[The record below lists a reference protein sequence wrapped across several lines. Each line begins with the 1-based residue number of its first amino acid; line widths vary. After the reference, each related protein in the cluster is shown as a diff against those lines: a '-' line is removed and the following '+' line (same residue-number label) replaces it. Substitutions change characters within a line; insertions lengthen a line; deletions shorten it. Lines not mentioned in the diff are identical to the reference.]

1 MKLNIR
7 RTKIVA
13 VLLTLILL
21 VTSIPIS
28 TYAVNTTSI
37 PASNSTANQTI
48 DDHGIEPKVEVEAA
62 TVLNEVV
69 SRREENVKHFDIG
82 NGMYQAV
89 TYGTAVHRKDSNGV
103 WQDIDNRLILNAK
116 NNMYSTSDGRTRLSA
131 TANSSDPLISL
142 SENGYTIS
150 MSPISNILN
159 TTTMAEITNHEELN
173 FNNVKGKSI
182 EEVSSIRND
191 SSVRYRNVFA
201 SSDIEYILTSNDVKE
216 NIIVKSPQTSYTY
229 SFVLLV
235 ENLTV
240 ELQET
245 GEIVFLDIYTN
256 EIKYHIP
263 APYMYDSLGS
273 VSHDVEYSLETVRN
287 GYVITI
293 TADSSWLNNAER
305 AFPVTIDPT
314 IQKAIVFDTYISSAN
329 PTENYGSS
337 SELWI
342 SPSRISFLRC
352 SMPTIPSGCQFYAAN
367 LYVYYY
373 YYSYITD
380 GGLYAGAYQVMHS
393 WSENELTWNI
403 AQPSSTTYISSTRL
417 STEYMSGAR
426 GAYSSSPKTTSFDV
440 TNAAASWYAN
450 SNTNYGIALK
460 YEFGTN
466 GSVILKSFEAGA
478 DYRAYFV
485 ITYTEPQIISGVYR
499 IKNAQNGLYLD
510 TTGGGYSAGTEI
522 QQWSRAESDTN
533 RNQLFKITFV
543 RTFGSTDQLNYYTIR
558 PMTNNATG
566 LESSLRGTERDVTI
580 ETMSTSDDWANLLYN
595 HLWVISKNGSYYTI
609 KNGRIADTSYLTA
622 PSNTTNGETVFTSD
636 TVTSYS
642 KWVLERYTGEDLYG
656 VDWQSFASNLI
667 VGERYYYKGFMY
679 DADVGNN
686 GPIRYSVT
694 NTDGSATDKATI
706 DSYLGSLK
714 ALKPGRIRVRM
725 TYDGAPWIWWW
736 TVTINPS
743 YEGTYYFSNAEFGQ
757 YMQIDN
763 NSSSSLDG
771 AFFELWDYDG
781 ASDQRYNIVYLAGG
795 YYKITCVASNKAL
808 TAPSSLDSNI
818 VQRDYAGLNTQQWK
832 VTRTSEGVYHLSP
845 KSNESYYMAAGEG
858 LFTSNGRNIELRSGR
873 TDKKDEWFLI
883 NDCDIRCI
891 GIPDET
897 HTSCDHTVTFP
908 TVESN
913 LNDRGFQSYEMY
925 EYITAD
931 TLCSIM
937 TSTNVVVTNSHGA
950 KTKILLNDSNFTVSM
965 VNSLPNNALEDLQLV
980 VFVACETGK
989 GGEGAN
995 NLVNAM
1001 ANKGAQVVIGFEKT
1015 IYCHESDI
1023 WVNAFFNSLGDGCT
1037 IDTAISAAKQAVL
1050 EGWTLDISTDP
1061 CYPVGNTNQTINNN

>member
-1 MKLNIR
+1 M
-7 RTKIVA
+7 
-13 VLLTLILL
+13 
-21 VTSIPIS
+21 
-28 TYAVNTTSI
+28 
-37 PASNSTANQTI
+37 
-48 DDHGIEPKVEVEAA
+48 
-62 TVLNEVV
+62 
-69 SRREENVKHFDIG
+69 
-82 NGMYQAV
+82 
-89 TYGTAVHRKDSNGV
+89 
-103 WQDIDNRLILNAK
+103 
-116 NNMYSTSDGRTRLSA
+116 
-131 TANSSDPLISL
+131 
-142 SENGYTIS
+142 
-150 MSPISNILN
+150 
-159 TTTMAEITNHEELN
+159 
-173 FNNVKGKSI
+173 
-182 EEVSSIRND
+182 
-191 SSVRYRNVFA
+191 
-201 SSDIEYILTSNDVKE
+201 
-216 NIIVKSPQTSYTY
+216 
-229 SFVLLV
+229 
-235 ENLTV
+235 
-240 ELQET
+240 
-245 GEIVFLDIYTN
+245 
-256 EIKYHIP
+256 
-263 APYMYDSLGS
+263 
-273 VSHDVEYSLETVRN
+273 
-287 GYVITI
+287 
-293 TADSSWLNNAER
+293 
-305 AFPVTIDPT
+305 
-314 IQKAIVFDTYISSAN
+314 
-329 PTENYGSS
+329 
-337 SELWI
+337 
-342 SPSRISFLRC
+342 
-352 SMPTIPSGCQFYAAN
+352 
-367 LYVYYY
+367 
-373 YYSYITD
+373 
-380 GGLYAGAYQVMHS
+380 
-393 WSENELTWNI
+393 
-403 AQPSSTTYISSTRL
+403 
-417 STEYMSGAR
+417 
-426 GAYSSSPKTTSFDV
+426 
-440 TNAAASWYAN
+440 
-450 SNTNYGIALK
+450 
-460 YEFGTN
+460 
-466 GSVILKSFEAGA
+466 
-478 DYRAYFV
+478 
-485 ITYTEPQIISGVYR
+485 
-499 IKNAQNGLYLD
+499 
-510 TTGGGYSAGTEI
+510 
-522 QQWSRAESDTN
+522 
-533 RNQLFKITFV
+533 
-543 RTFGSTDQLNYYTIR
+543 
-558 PMTNNATG
+558 
-566 LESSLRGTERDVTI
+566 
-580 ETMSTSDDWANLLYN
+580 
-595 HLWVISKNGSYYTI
+595 
-609 KNGRIADTSYLTA
+609 
-622 PSNTTNGETVFTSD
+622 
-636 TVTSYS
+636 
-642 KWVLERYTGEDLYG
+642 
-656 VDWQSFASNLI
+656 I

-706 DSYLGSLK
+706 DSYLGFLK
-714 ALKPGRIRVRM
+714 ALKPGQIRVRM

-858 LFTSNGRNIELRSGR
+858 IFTSNGRNIELRSGR

-891 GIPDET
+891 GIPDKT

-913 LNDRGFQSYEMY
+913 LNERGFQSYEMY

-1050 EGWTLDISTDP
+1050 ESWTLDISTDP